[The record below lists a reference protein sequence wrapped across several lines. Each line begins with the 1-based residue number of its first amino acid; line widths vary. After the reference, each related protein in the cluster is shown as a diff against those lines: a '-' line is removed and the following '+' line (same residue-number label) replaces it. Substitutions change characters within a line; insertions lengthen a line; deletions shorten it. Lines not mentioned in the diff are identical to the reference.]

1 MSIRTLPTTLPD
13 PALDVRALRDRLG
26 LSRERMGR
34 LFGVTGKT
42 IERWEVRPGLPTGDP
57 GRIQRQ
63 AAVQEIAALGTA
75 IYTREGF
82 IDFLR
87 LPMPVFDGLP
97 ALQLLDRGDS
107 EPVLAALGAD
117 YEGIGY

>member
-1 MSIRTLPTTLPD
+1 MSIRTVPVALPD

-42 IERWEVRPGLPTGDP
+42 IERWEARPGLPTGDP
-57 GRIQRQ
+57 RRMERL
-63 AAVQEIAALGTA
+63 AAVQEITALGTA

-87 LPMPVFDGLP
+87 LPMPVFGGLS
-97 ALQLLDRGDS
+97 ALQLLERGES
-107 EPVLAALGAD
+107 ETVLTALGSD

>member
-1 MSIRTLPTTLPD
+1 MYLRTLPAALPA
-13 PALDVRALRDRLG
+13 PALDVRALRNCLG

-42 IERWEVRPGLPTGDP
+42 IERWEARPGLPTGNS
-57 GRIQRQ
+57 GHISRLI
-63 AAVQEIAALGTA
+63 AVQEIAALGTA

-87 LPMPVFDGLP
+87 LPMPVFGGLP
-97 ALQLLDRGDS
+97 ALQLLERG
-107 EPVLAALGAD
+107 ETETVLAALGSD

>member
-1 MSIRTLPTTLPD
+1 MSIRTLPAAPPD
-13 PALDVRALRDRLG
+13 AALDVRALRDRLG

-57 GRIQRQ
+57 GRIQRL

-87 LPMPVFDGLP
+87 LPMPVFGGLP
-97 ALQLLDRGDS
+97 ALQLLERGDS